1 MNRILTCMVVD
12 DEPSAQKVLL
22 QYIADAPQL
31 QAGPV
36 CSDALEALEKL
47 RQEKV
52 DLLLLDVNMPR
63 LSGISLL
70 RSLDDPPPVILTTA
84 YDDYALEGYE
94 LDLVDYLLKPFS
106 FERFLKAVRKAEER
120 TGREGSAEK
129 FLMVKADKKS
139 WKVDLEEILYIESLG
154 DYVTVHTP
162 IASSPPTTPSRT
174 CRRPCPGSCSC
185 GRTNPTW
192 SPWRI
197 STTWKGTACLWRK
210 PRFPSARPT
219 EMRSNGACRPKKGRP
234 SRP

>member
-162 IASSPPTTPSRT
+162 HRKLTTYDSLKNLQETLPGELFMRAHKSYLVALAHIDYMEGNRLFVEET
-174 CRRPCPGSCSC
+174 EIPIGATYRDEVKRRLQ
-185 GRTNPTW
+185 
-192 SPWRI
+192 
-197 STTWKGTACLWRK
+197 A
-210 PRFPSARPT
+210 
-219 EMRSNGACRPKKGRP
+219 
-234 SRP
+234 